1 MDQFKEILKN
11 KLFEEYKNVLTPED
25 FRDVNNKIYEYNKQK
40 YNDMVFGE
48 KQVQSNNTAQVTQPQ
63 SVQNVEPVK
72 EMTKENDETDFDESN
87 FDVTM

>member
-40 YNDMVFGE
+40 YNDMIFGE
-48 KQVQSNNTAQVTQPQ
+48 KPVSNNNVVQAAQPQ
-63 SVQNVEPVK
+63 PVQNTEPVK
-72 EMTKENDETDFDESN
+72 EVTKENDETDFDESN